1 MPEGA
6 HSIVADI
13 KARLELPLSFY
24 SKNISYVDTIDLD
37 LSNLEEQLSN
47 IENDTLMGEH
57 YTVRLNNENCFLA
70 FCDHLF
76 VSSHSSDLY
85 ACCKIDLKISIWKY
99 YCSNIATI
107 HYYVFGLSKLLLKLY
122 KLFSK
127 SCYLRCPTSHST
139 YLRASDKTVDI
150 LISKH
155 YNLLTI
161 HIFYSDLS

>member
-1 MPEGA
+1 M
-6 HSIVADI
+6 HVTIISV
-13 KARLELPLSFY
+13 FY
-24 SKNISYVDTIDLD
+24 ILFYLFKNSL
-37 LSNLEEQLSN
+37 
-47 IENDTLMGEH
+47 
-57 YTVRLNNENCFLA
+57 LA
-70 FCDHLF
+70 FGDHLF

-107 HYYVFGLSKLLLKLY
+107 HYYVFSLSKLLLKLY

-127 SCYLRCPTSHST
+127 SCYLRCPTSHSA

-155 YNLLTI
+155 YNLLTV
-161 HIFYSDLS
+161 HIFYSDLSCLSLFSNFVCIVRIYIHSGKIQSHCSIHSSCVHIDKSKLT